1 LSVLAAIETNSRM
14 ILLTGRPGSGKT
26 TVVSRV
32 VLLLRTDGL
41 SVGGV
46 YSKER
51 RSHGTRVGFEMV
63 DLGTDG
69 HETLAST
76 TATGPRM
83 GRYRVNLKGLG
94 EFAAPAVVRATWESD
109 VVVCDEVG
117 PMELISP
124 EFRRAIEGLMSTK
137 KPCLIVVHAEMADPL
152 LVRLKKSAE
161 AQLLEVTDETRN
173 SLPEIVYAKLKA
185 WMRRNKGS

>member
-1 LSVLAAIETNSRM
+1 LAAIETNTRM

-26 TVVSRV
+26 TVVSKV

-41 SVGGV
+41 SVGGI

-63 DLGTDG
+63 NLATDD

-76 TATGPRM
+76 TSTGPRM

-94 EFAAPAVVRATWESD
+94 EFAAPAIVRAMAESD

-124 EFRRAIEGLMSTK
+124 EFRRAVEGLMTTG
-137 KPCLIVVHAEMADPL
+137 KPCLVVVHADMADPL
-152 LVRLKKSAE
+152 LVRLKKFEE
-161 AQLLEVTDETRN
+161 AQLSEVTDETRN
-173 SLPEIVYAKLKA
+173 SLPETLYVRIKT
-185 WMRRNKGS
+185 WMRSSRRA